1 MSYDA
6 DFESTY
12 MVELA
17 SGRTV
22 YVMYFDVEEVKEHC
36 LEHYPS
42 DAIKSIYKEV
52 YTGVDDGH

>member
-1 MSYDA
+1 MKGNV
-6 DFESTY
+6 Y

-36 LEHYPS
+36 RQHYPS

-52 YTGVDDGH
+52 YTGMDDGH